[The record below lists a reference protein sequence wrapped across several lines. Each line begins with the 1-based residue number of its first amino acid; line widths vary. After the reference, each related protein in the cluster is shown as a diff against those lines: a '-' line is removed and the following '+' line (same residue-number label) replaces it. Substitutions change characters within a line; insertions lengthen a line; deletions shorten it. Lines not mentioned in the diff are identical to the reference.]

1 MSELTDALDDL
12 LDAHAEIGSPLP
24 SCVRRPGPAG
34 AAIRSA
40 FAAIGVSPPAD
51 VVDWFGWGEPDRPAW
66 TNAGAIGAISFFW
79 FGCPMSVSEAVRTHG
94 EFEADFGWTT
104 QSMSDPEWGSL
115 WLPILWGSP
124 DIFVADCSDPGRG
137 SASVRRIE
145 NAPTD
150 GPAAP
155 EIFPS
160 LVELIRAASRQVR
173 TLLMWD
179 GESLQ
184 PRGDLPHIEDT

>member
-1 MSELTDALDDL
+1 VSDLTDALDDL
-12 LDAHAEIGSPLP
+12 LRAHAEIGSPLR
-24 SCVRRPGPAG
+24 SCIRRPGPSD

-40 FAAIGVSPPAD
+40 FAAIGVSPS
-51 VVDWFGWGEPDRPAW
+51 VEVMEWFEWGEPDQTSW
-66 TNAGAIGAISFFW
+66 TNAGAIGSVSSFW
-79 FGCPMSVSEAVRTHG
+79 FGYPMSVAEAVRTHG
-94 EFEADFGWTT
+94 EFEGDFGWTT
-104 QSMSDPEWGSL
+104 QSTSDPEWRST

-124 DIFVADCSDPGRG
+124 AVYVADCTDPGRV
-137 SASVRRIE
+137 STPVRRTE
-145 NAPTD
+145 NRPTD

-160 LVELIRAASRQVR
+160 LVALVRAASRQVR

-184 PRGDLPHIEDT
+184 PKGDLPRIEDT